1 MTRLLAIVAED
12 AAGESRVA
20 YFDYSGGAGSSRA
33 SRSFWGCVTLILFG
47 MSLYRSAGKRYLDP
61 IKLG

>member
-20 YFDYSGGAGSSRA
+20 YFDCSGGV
-33 SRSFWGCVTLILFG
+33 W
-47 MSLYRSAGKRYLDP
+47 YGKVE
-61 IKLG
+61 G